1 MFFLLFSLK
10 PNQTQLNLLISNNHA
25 PNILSCHICIVYIH
39 ESWKFYFF
47 AFWVYYTLLPNLY
60 HILHITQ
67 SSSKSNNVPCM
78 LYNYMQCAFLSHYI
92 TFLGKMTCALYATEG
107 KMVIFLISEGKGV
120 IPFLTFTPPSII
132 SSLVAIDEAPS
143 QSPPPLRKLM

>member
-1 MFFLLFSLK
+1 MHPISFRATSISFIFMNLGNFIFLPFRFITLYSPTYTIF
-10 PNQTQLNLLISNNHA
+10 
-25 PNILSCHICIVYIH
+25 CI
-39 ESWKFYFF
+39 
-47 AFWVYYTLLPNLY
+47 LPNRVQNQAMY
-60 HILHITQ
+60 PVCFIITC
-67 SSSKSNNVPCM
+67 NVH
-78 LYNYMQCAFLSHYI
+78 FFSHDI
-92 TFLGKMTCALYATEG
+92 TFLGEITCALYATEG